1 MTRVMGD
8 SAQYLNIPAS
18 VQVAAF
24 YGNGAYAATIAQA
37 EARFPHAKYG
47 RCWID
52 VLGTLPSAQARD
64 WETGD
69 KGGSLEQWVID
80 HNKASGR
87 KDAVVYCN
95 VSTIPEVRQLTGT
108 QVLGTDY
115 FLWVATL
122 DGTLF
127 GPAQYAHVIAN
138 QIKGAQLTKGDWDE
152 SLVFDAS
159 FWLPVAPAAPK
170 PAAPKVTQAQAK
182 AAIASAMTAL
192 ATLTVA
198 IPELPN

>member
-1 MTRVMGD
+1 MGD
-8 SAQYLNIPAS
+8 STNI
-18 VQVAAF
+18 AAIPLTV
-24 YGNGAYAATIAQA
+24 NIAAAYATGHLGVVTQQQMD
-37 EARFPHAKYG
+37 ARFPPAKYG
-47 RCWID
+47 HCSID
-52 VLGTLPSAQARD
+52 VTGAAPWASVRD
-64 WETGD
+64 WENGD

-95 VSTIPEVRQLTGT
+95 RATIPEVRQLTGS
-108 QVLGTDY
+108 QILNRDY

-122 DGTLF
+122 DGTVY
-127 GPAQYAHVIAN
+127 GPGQLAGVVAC
-138 QIKGAQLTKGDWDE
+138 QIKGQNLTGGDYDL
-152 SLVFDAS
+152 SLVYSDTL
-159 FWLPVAPAAPK
+159 WLPVVPPK
-170 PAAPKVTQAQAK
+170 PAPPKVTQAQAK